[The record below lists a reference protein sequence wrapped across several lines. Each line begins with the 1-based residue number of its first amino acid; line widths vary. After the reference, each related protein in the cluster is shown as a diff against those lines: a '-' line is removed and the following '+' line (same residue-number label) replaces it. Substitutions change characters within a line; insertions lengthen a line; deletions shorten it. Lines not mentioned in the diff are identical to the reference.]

1 MDEKDAAQ
9 ESKLNHRVIA
19 NREMILQGASEV
31 FSKSGYSAT
40 SLADIAKHTRVTE
53 EEIFVHFSSKNVIGE
68 EIIRRQH
75 ELSLGIG
82 RRIFAENRP
91 AIEQIIVATTEVAH
105 QLVSQP
111 IVRAGLRLSTESSM
125 FFPNYVK
132 KPYLDWIET
141 FTSAF
146 RVAIAQGDVDDSE
159 DPRELGRFIANM
171 FVGTQVVSGVLT
183 NWEDLF
189 DQLPVMWKKI
199 LPSII
204 VKHRQNDLFPR
215 LVAMVR

>member
-1 MDEKDAAQ
+1 
-9 ESKLNHRVIA
+9 
-19 NREMILQGASEV
+19 
-31 FSKSGYSAT
+31 
-40 SLADIAKHTRVTE
+40 LADIAKHTRVTE

-215 LVAMVR
+215 LVALVR